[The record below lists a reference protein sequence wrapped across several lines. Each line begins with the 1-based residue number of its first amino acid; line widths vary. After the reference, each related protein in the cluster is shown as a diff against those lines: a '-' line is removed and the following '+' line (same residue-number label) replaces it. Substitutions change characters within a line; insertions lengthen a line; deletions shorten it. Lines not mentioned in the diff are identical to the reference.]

1 MSDPKIVSLHIGDR
15 ISGVAGQYG
24 YRATVTYSDG
34 EKYPSL
40 FTSSAYGGSVFIG
53 LTRID
58 SAVTLRCGRVLSPTF
73 IRRFYGLTEEN

>member
-1 MSDPKIVSLHIGDR
+1 MYDTKIVSVRVGDR
-15 ISGVAGQYG
+15 INGVAGQYG

-34 EKYPSL
+34 EKYPIL

-58 SAVTLRCGRVLSPTF
+58 SAVTLRCGQVLSPTF
-73 IRRFYGLTEEN
+73 IRRFYGLAEEN